1 MSVSIKA
8 VIFDFGG
15 VFTTSP
21 VENFSLFER
30 KQGLPD
36 GFIGQVI
43 KSRLNDGAFSRFE
56 RGEIEFDEFD
66 RIFAAETREAG
77 AEISG
82 DAFIKLLDV
91 APKPEMIEAFR
102 RIKRAGL
109 KTGCITNN
117 FPAAPS
123 AAEELPAGGQI
134 AFSELFREFDCVL
147 ESSKIGVRKPEPRIY
162 EMMLENLGLPAAA
175 CIFIDDLGVNL
186 KPARAM
192 GMTTIRAPFGDIKPA
207 IEEMQLLLG
216 IALL

>member
-1 MSVSIKA
+1 MTTAIKA

-21 VENFSLFER
+21 VENFALYEKR
-30 KQGLPD
+30 NGLPD
-36 GFIGQVI
+36 GFVGGVI
-43 KSRLNDGAFSRFE
+43 KSRLHDGAFSRFE
-56 RGEIEFDEFD
+56 RGEISFEEFD
-66 RIFAAETREAG
+66 RAFASETREAG
-77 AEISG
+77 AEIDGS
-82 DAFIKLLDV
+82 DFIKLLDV

-117 FPAAPS
+117 FPAAPT

-134 AFSELFREFDCVL
+134 ALSELFSEFDCVL
-147 ESSKIGVRKPEPRIY
+147 ESSKIGIRKPEPRIY
-162 EMMLENLGLPAAA
+162 EMMLEKLGLPAAA

-192 GMTTIRAPFGDIKPA
+192 GMTTIRAPFGDIRPA
-207 IEEMQLLLG
+207 IDEMAAVLEL
-216 IALL
+216 ALI